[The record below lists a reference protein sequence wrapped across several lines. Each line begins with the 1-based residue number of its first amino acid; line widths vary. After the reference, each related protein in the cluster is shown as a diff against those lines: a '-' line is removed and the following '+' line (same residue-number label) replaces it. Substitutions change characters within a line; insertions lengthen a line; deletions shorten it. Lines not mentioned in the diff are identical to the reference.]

1 MNMVF
6 ANRLKKVR
14 ERSGMKRKEVAEKLG
29 ITLQAYSAYEEG
41 KREPRLDN
49 LIELANIFDMPIGM
63 LCSPYRID
71 MSIDGCSSFINTM
84 TGCSIKRM
92 AQSPDDYLVT
102 IPYSPEY
109 PLNLVMSEE
118 DVISM
123 CLNANGSS
131 KAFFRMFKNRY
142 LACAAKYASTN
153 KVVYR

>member
-14 ERSGMKRKEVAEKLG
+14 ECSGMKRKEVAEKLG

-71 MSIDGCSSFINTM
+71 MSIDGCSDFINSM
-84 TGCSIKRM
+84 VGCSIKRM
-92 AQSPDDYLVT
+92 SQSSDNYLVT
-102 IPYSPEY
+102 IPYSSKY
-109 PLNLVMSEE
+109 SLSLAMSRE

-123 CLNANGSS
+123 CLDANGSS

-153 KVVYR
+153 KVIYW

>member
-6 ANRLKKVR
+6 ANRLREIR
-14 ERSGMKRKEVAEKLG
+14 ERSGMKRKEVADKLG

-49 LIELANIFDMPIGM
+49 IIGLANIFDMPIGM

-71 MSIDGCSSFINTM
+71 MSIDGCSSFINAM

-92 AQSPDDYLVT
+92 TQSPDDYLVT
-102 IPYSPEY
+102 IPYSPKY
-109 PLNLVMSEE
+109 SLSLVMSEE
-118 DVISM
+118 DVIPM
-123 CLNANGSS
+123 CLDANGSS

-142 LACAAKYASTN
+142 LTCAAKYASTN
-153 KVVYR
+153 KVIYW

>member
-6 ANRLKKVR
+6 ANRLKEIR
-14 ERSGMKRKEVAEKLG
+14 ERSGMKRKEVAGKLG
-29 ITLQAYSAYEEG
+29 ITLQAYSAYEDG

-49 LIELANIFDMPIGM
+49 IIELANIFDMPIGM

-71 MSIDGCSSFINTM
+71 MSIDGCSSFISTM

-92 AQSPDDYLVT
+92 ANSHDDYIVT
-102 IPYSPEY
+102 IPYCTEY
-109 PLNLVMSEE
+109 SLSLVMSEE
-118 DVISM
+118 DVVSM

-131 KAFFRMFKNRY
+131 KAFLRMFKNRY